1 MGAEYAHNATTTIP
15 GNGNALTKKWKM
27 MMIYKKESK
36 YAAAAAPAATAQKK
50 LHMHLLLVDIFVLD
64 DVVSLRKI

>member
-50 LHMHLLLVDIFVLD
+50 VAHALVVG
-64 DVVSLRKI
+64 